1 MKSGHMACLLLAAL
15 TILFLFAMVSCSKIS
30 SEIPIGEQEL
40 PDMVLQDAKY
50 ILGQEN
56 EEPLIMQAR
65 TITIYKTERGTTLE
79 KVSFSRGENLSGS
92 CRKAVINSDNT
103 HASLSGDVTIHK
115 SDSDNDITIEA
126 QEIVWD
132 EEENTISCEGEVL
145 VIYGD
150 GTRIRAD
157 RFFAAF
163 DEDLYE
169 FGRII
174 EGTMEN

>member
-30 SEIPIGEQEL
+30 SGIPIGEQEL

-56 EEPLIMQAR
+56 ENPLIMQAK
-65 TITIYKTERGTTLE
+65 TITIYKTERDTTLE
-79 KVSFSRGENLSGS
+79 KVSFSRGDNLSGS
-92 CRKAVINSDNT
+92 CNLAVINSDNN
-103 HASLSGDVTIHK
+103 HAVLSGDVTIHK
-115 SDSDNDITIEA
+115 SDSDNNITIET

-132 EEENTISCEGEVL
+132 DEENTITCEGEVL

-150 GTRIRAD
+150 GTRIRAE
-157 RFFAAF
+157 RFYAAF